1 MSSSTT
7 VQRDRSTERRRTARR
22 PPERRPELAALALD
36 DLRAYR
42 QELVAEESRVSYW
55 RRILHARLDLSVRP
69 AGTPHRLRE
78 VLAEHRTANRRLAM
92 SVHDHVDLPPLPD
105 LTVLWDTEYAA
116 GDDALLTRLSAAE
129 AELSAYRRSLHGR
142 LDDATAELIARY
154 RDEPAL
160 ALRALPLPRQY
171 AS

>member
-1 MSSSTT
+1 MSSSTA
-7 VQRDRSTERRRTARR
+7 VQRDRGTERRRTARR
-22 PPERRPELAALALD
+22 PPERRPELAHLALD
-36 DLRAYR
+36 DLRVYR

-55 RRILHARLDLSVRP
+55 RRILHARLDLSASA

-78 VLAEHRTANRRLAM
+78 VLSEHRSANRRLAR
-92 SVHDHVDLPPLPD
+92 SVLDHVDLPPLPD
-105 LTVLWDTEYAA
+105 LAVLWETELAA
-116 GDDALLTRLSAAE
+116 GDGALLTRLSAAE
-129 AELSAYRRSLHGR
+129 AELSAYRRSLHVR

>member
-1 MSSSTT
+1 MSSTAT
-7 VQRDRSTERRRTARR
+7 VPRDRGTERRRTARR

-42 QELVAEESRVSYW
+42 RELVAEESRVSYW
-55 RRILHARLDLSVRP
+55 RRILHARLDLSARP
-69 AGTPHRLRE
+69 AGAPHRLRE

-92 SVHDHVDLPPLPD
+92 SVHDHVELPPLPD
-105 LTVLWDTEYAA
+105 LDVLWDTELDEADA
-116 GDDALLTRLSAAE
+116 GLLARLSAAE
-129 AELSAYRRSLHGR
+129 SELSAYRRALHRR

-160 ALRALPLPRQY
+160 ALRALPLPREH